1 MKDYE
6 KAVEEFEA
14 ADKKYREMQE
24 YVMGGEA
31 LVSIASH
38 SLNPD
43 VIKREWTGL
52 MAELQRVLEDRN
64 IKLKNA
70 ADLLRQAVVLTTTQW
85 RGPDGK
91 ATTLK
96 AGPFSVSSTT
106 GRGFDAKSLLDLA
119 AKHGLQERLLEL
131 TSLDKDGKPYHLV
144 EMKYEIDYQGVL
156 AWLRA
161 NELNDIVDGAYDE
174 KEKTPSVK
182 GPKVLAFL
190 GEPKDK

>member
-14 ADKKYREMQE
+14 ADKKYKEMQE
-24 YVMGGEA
+24 AMTNGDVLLD
-31 LVSIASH
+31 LVSSTKDPAV
-38 SLNPD
+38 LR
-43 VIKREWTGL
+43 REWQGFL
-52 MAELQRVLEDRN
+52 SSLHQALEDRN

-96 AGPFSVSSTT
+96 SGPFTVSSVT
-106 GRGFDAKSLLDLA
+106 GRSFDAKSLLDMA
-119 AKHGLQERLLEL
+119 AKHGIQERLLEL

-144 EMKYEIDYQGVL
+144 ELKYDIDYQGVL

-182 GPKVLAFL
+182 GPKALAFL

>member
-1 MKDYE
+1 MTDYE
-6 KAVEEFEA
+6 KAVADFEE
-14 ADKKYREMQE
+14 ADTVYKAKQE
-24 YVMGGEA
+24 SLLNGDA
-31 LVSIASH
+31 LLAIVSRV
-38 SLNPD
+38 NDPQ
-43 VIKREWTGL
+43 VIRREWQGFL
-52 MAELQRVLEDRN
+52 SSLQQSLEERN
-64 IKLKNA
+64 VKLKNA

-106 GRGFDAKSLLDLA
+106 GRSFDAKSLLDMA

-161 NELNDIVDGAYDE
+161 NELNDIVEGAYDE

-182 GPKVLAFL
+182 GPKALAFL